1 MKLIENIKNALGKR
15 KIDKILQSNKRRLKV
30 VNYSNAKSIGVIY
43 PVTIRE
49 EVGFKSIVSI
59 GYCDTKKI
67 PNFIIN
73 QSIKYQYFTK
83 SDLNR
88 NNFGI
93 SKEVKDFIKNDFEIL
108 IDFSRD
114 NINPIKHIIASSK
127 SGLKIG
133 RHSKENEKYFDFM
146 VEMEKTAPVSQF
158 INQVNTFLKQVKPN

>member
-1 MKLIENIKNALGKR
+1 MDLDFSQA
-15 KIDKILQSNKRRLKV
+15 
-30 VNYSNAKSIGVIY
+30 
-43 PVTIRE
+43 
-49 EVGFKSIVSI
+49 
-59 GYCDTKKI
+59 DTD
-67 PNFIIN
+67 F
-73 QSIKYQYFTK
+73 
-83 SDLNR
+83 R
-88 NNFGI
+88 N
-93 SKEVKDFIKNDFEIL
+93 EVKDFIKNDFEIL